1 MNQITTTKM
10 KLSIFEEINS
20 LYNQKVNNLM
30 ETYKTFGARKCAG
43 ESGEVFEKFID
54 DVVKHF
60 PHLQS
65 LKNDYLT
72 VECNGYKMTNV
83 QVDRHIRSTIDNTLK
98 SVIEGKTYLDS
109 CYCKRAVIDFIEIAE
124 SSEITDNVD
133 FVILTGQTSIRQNTF
148 NYYQEFC
155 KKHTGRYFK
164 LFVVNDI
171 KKRNSKKYLYKEK
184 FKLDI
189 QEVERFHDYIASL

>member
-1 MNQITTTKM
+1 MQIYRT
-10 KLSIFEEINS
+10 L
-20 LYNQKVNNLM
+20 
-30 ETYKTFGARKCAG
+30 GARKCAG

-54 DVVKHF
+54 DVVKYF
-60 PHLQS
+60 PQLQS

-83 QVDRHIRSTIDNTLK
+83 QVDRHIRSVVDNVLK
-98 SVIEGKTYLDS
+98 SVIESKTYLDS

-124 SSEITDNVD
+124 SSEITDNVE
-133 FVILTGQTSIRQNTF
+133 FVILAGQISIRQNTL

-164 LFVVNDI
+164 LFVVNET
-171 KKRNSKKYLYKEK
+171 KSRNSKKALYREK

-189 QEVERFHDYIASL
+189 REVEKFYDYIASL